1 MPSRQR
7 IPRPPREQV
16 RREILDAAGRAFA
29 RRGFHGASVEAVAAE
44 AGLTTGAVYSN
55 FKSKEDLFLALYDD
69 RIESRARELRDAVGA
84 AGGGAEGLR
93 SAAANATSTLSQDRD
108 WLLLYFEFA
117 LHAARDP
124 KFRRR
129 FRALRR
135 RGLEELTHGIE
146 DGLRQAGADPSAA
159 PSVARAI
166 RAASYGVALEHVL
179 GEGKAEDD
187 TLSDALRMIFRGAL

>member
-1 MPSRQR
+1 M
-7 IPRPPREQV
+7 
-16 RREILDAAGRAFA
+16 
-29 RRGFHGASVEAVAAE
+29 VATE

-55 FKSKEDLFLALYDD
+55 FKSKEDLFLALYEE
-69 RIESRARELRDAVGA
+69 RIASRARELREAA
-84 AGGGAEGLR
+84 SAGGGDGEGLQ
-93 SAAANATSTLSQDRD
+93 SAAANATSTLSRDRD

-135 RGLEELTHGIE
+135 QGLEELTRGME
-146 DGLRQAGADPSAA
+146 DGLRRAGADPAAA

-179 GEGKAEDD
+179 GEACPGDD
-187 TLSDALRMIFRGAL
+187 TLADAYRMIFRGAL

>member
-1 MPSRQR
+1 MAPRQR
-7 IPRPPREQV
+7 VPRPPREQI

-29 RRGFHGASVEAVAAE
+29 RRGFHGASVDAVATE

-55 FKSKEDLFLALYDD
+55 FKSKEDLFLALYED
-69 RIESRARELRDAVGA
+69 RIASRARELRDTVSA
-84 AGGGAEGLR
+84 AGGGGEGLE
-93 SAAANATSTLSQDRD
+93 SAAANATSTLSRDRD

-135 RGLEELTHGIE
+135 QGLEELTRGIE
-146 DGLRQAGADPSAA
+146 DGLRHAGADPSAA
-159 PSVARAI
+159 PGVARTI
-166 RAASYGVALEHVL
+166 RATSYGVALEHVL
-179 GEGKAEDD
+179 GEARPDDD
-187 TLSDALRMIFRGAL
+187 TLADAFRMIFRGAR